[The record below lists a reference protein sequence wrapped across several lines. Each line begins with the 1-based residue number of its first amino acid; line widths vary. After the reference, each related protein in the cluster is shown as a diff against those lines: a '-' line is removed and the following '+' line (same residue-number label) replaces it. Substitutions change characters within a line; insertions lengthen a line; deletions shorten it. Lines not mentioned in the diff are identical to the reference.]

1 MKKYLAALTVFLLL
15 GCAKNHPEFIPI
27 SLNWFEFQMEEN
39 AESAAATDSSQE
51 ELCLVAMT
59 RSLMENATIREN
71 AKAESEYDVQ
81 YFGTRK
87 ADETIFEF
95 RGKCKDPRDT
105 LDLEREALQF
115 SDAKNCNFTA
125 RCDAKGKVRDLRV
138 F

>member
-1 MKKYLAALTVFLLL
+1 MKKYIVALIVAVLF

-27 SLNWFEFQMEEN
+27 SLNWFEFQLSEN
-39 AESAAATDSSQE
+39 AENAASPDSAQE

-59 RSLMENATIREN
+59 RTLMENASIREN
-71 AKAESEYDVQ
+71 AKSESEYDVQ

-87 ADETIFEF
+87 ADETFFEF
-95 RGKCKDPRDT
+95 RGKCKNPSDT
-105 LDLEREALQF
+105 LDFEREALQF

-125 RCDAKGKVRDLRV
+125 RCDKKGKVRDLRV